1 MKKTICLIL
10 ALILLAASFSACGGD
25 GAAEPLLAE
34 RGKVEREPIGDL
46 KPAQNAEAILEA
58 LQNAGRTFAGP
69 DSQDAPRAEGLRLA
83 AAGAAQGDTVAALG
97 DYIYMLDSYGLV
109 ILSMAGERSEI
120 LSYTRVE
127 KAGNGFAQ
135 RLYLAEDRA
144 AVVYTVS
151 GYDPELGTGWEDS
164 DEVHVAFLDTADK
177 RAPRLLTETVV
188 AGSLVDARLVE
199 NRLCLVTRQGLL
211 ALPEEAEALLPSL
224 TENGKTLRL
233 DPLDVY
239 LSPEPDRAALSM
251 ISALRMEDGRVTDA
265 IAFTGTVEGVGG
277 RDRDFFLCR
286 TFWTEEL
293 SEPRREEPYTV
304 VDCTVSART
313 ELKHLR
319 LDNGL
324 QLLGGCVLEGAL
336 PDVSALGVLE
346 GGLCAVTGADSRSFS
361 AYTDEKHGW
370 TNYEEGGS
378 LRSSQLAV
386 LNEELE
392 LSGALTS
399 LGGEA
404 GLADCRF
411 AGGAAWLS
419 AAGESGAVHT
429 VDLRDPAAPSPAG
442 DLAVEGET
450 LYLRE
455 FGAGLVLCLEAPA
468 GEGDWRLTMFDLRD
482 PAAPKA
488 LDTLRL
494 ENPPAGAL
502 TDPGALFTDPA
513 AGLAGLPVRKGER
526 NQYLLLHW
534 TGEAWK
540 ERGSLALEYLPDNA
554 RAILKD
560 GLLYICTPGEVCVV
574 DPERAQPVATVSNA
588 VG

>member
-1 MKKTICLIL
+1 MKYRLICIT
-10 ALILLAASFSACGGD
+10 LLLCVLLSACGKD
-25 GAAEPLLAE
+25 KAAEPLFAE

-46 KPAQNAEAILEA
+46 KPAQNAEEILEA
-58 LQNAGRTFAGP
+58 LQNAGRTYAGP
-69 DSQDAPRAEGLRLA
+69 DSEDGARAEGLRLA
-83 AAGAAQGDTVAALG
+83 AAGPAAGDSVAALG

-127 KAGNGFAQ
+127 RAGASYAQ
-135 RLYLAEDRA
+135 RLYLSEDRA

-151 GYDPELGTGWEDS
+151 GFDPELGTGWEDS
-164 DEVHVAFLDTADK
+164 DAVHVAFLDTADK
-177 RAPRLLTETVV
+177 RKPQLLTETVV
-188 AGSLVDARLVE
+188 PGSLVEARLVE
-199 NRLCLVTRQGLL
+199 NKLCLVTRQSLL
-211 ALPEEAEALLPSL
+211 TLPENAEALLPSL
-224 TENGKTLRL
+224 TENGKSLRL
-233 DPLDVY
+233 DSLDVY
-239 LSPEPDRAALSM
+239 LSPEPDKAALSM
-251 ISALRMEDGRVTDA
+251 ISALRMEDGRVADA

-293 SEPRREEPYTV
+293 SEPRREEPYSV

-336 PDVSALGVLE
+336 PDAAALAVLE
-346 GGLCAVTGADSRSFS
+346 GGLCAVTGTDSRSFS
-361 AYTDEKHGW
+361 AYTDERHGW
-370 TNYEEGGS
+370 TNYEDGGS
-378 LRSSQLAV
+378 LRASQLAV
-386 LNEELE
+386 LNENLE
-392 LSGALTS
+392 ISGALTR
-399 LGGEA
+399 LGGDA

-411 AGGAAWLS
+411 AGGAAWLT

-429 VDLRDPAAPSPAG
+429 VDLRDPSAPSPAG

-450 LYLRE
+450 LWLRD
-455 FGAGLVLCLEAPA
+455 FGAGLVLCLAAPA
-468 GEGDWRLTMFDLRD
+468 GEEDWRLTMFDLRD
-482 PAAPKA
+482 PAAPKV

-494 ENPPAGAL
+494 DHPPAGGL

-526 NQYLLLHW
+526 NEYLLLHW

-540 ERGSLALEYLPDNA
+540 ERGSLALEYVPDNA

-560 GLLYICTPGEVCVV
+560 GLLYICTPGEVYVA
-574 DPERAQPVATVSNA
+574 DPERAELVATVSNA

>member
-127 KAGNGFAQ
+127 KAGNGIAQ

>member
-488 LDTLRL
+488 LDSLRL